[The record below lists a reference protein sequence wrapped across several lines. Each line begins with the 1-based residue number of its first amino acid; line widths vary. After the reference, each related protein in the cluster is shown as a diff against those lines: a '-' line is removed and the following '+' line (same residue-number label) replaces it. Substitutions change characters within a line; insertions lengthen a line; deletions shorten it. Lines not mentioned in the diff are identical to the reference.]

1 MNRTVYILI
10 VTLLTFMSN
19 AASGQDKS
27 MNAFTGTLIE
37 AGTDKPVEDGYVGIM
52 QGDSLVWFG
61 ATDKNGHFSVDGLAK
76 GEYTVS
82 ISALFFKDMSARL
95 VVGDT
100 LRNVVYELT
109 REEKNIQ
116 LDNVTVTADRSQI
129 VTRTANGQKFFL
141 SDKARRLSNP
151 FEALQ
156 EIPLLI
162 SDPAMSKVTMLNG
175 KSPLVLIDGNRI
187 NSGIS
192 PINPSDIES
201 VEVINV
207 VPARYLQEG
216 ISGIV
221 NIKLKRRR
229 HPMYGSR
236 LPPVTTCLSTKAW
249 ACSILKWAILN
260 TAFTAVPHII
270 IHTTTT

>member
-1 MNRTVYILI
+1 M
-10 VTLLTFMSN
+10 
-19 AASGQDKS
+19 
-27 MNAFTGTLIE
+27 
-37 AGTDKPVEDGYVGIM
+37 
-52 QGDSLVWFG
+52 
-61 ATDKNGHFSVDGLAK
+61 
-76 GEYTVS
+76 
-82 ISALFFKDMSARL
+82 
-95 VVGDT
+95 
-100 LRNVVYELT
+100 RNVVYELT
-109 REEKNIQ
+109 RAEKNIQ
-116 LDNVTVTADRSQI
+116 LNNVTVTADRSQI

-141 SDKARRLSNP
+141 SDKARRLSNT

-229 HPMYGSR
+229 RLMYGSR
-236 LPPVTTCLSTKAW
+236 LPPATTCLSTRAW
-249 ACSILKWAILN
+249 ACSI
-260 TAFTAVPHII
+260 
-270 IHTTTT
+270 